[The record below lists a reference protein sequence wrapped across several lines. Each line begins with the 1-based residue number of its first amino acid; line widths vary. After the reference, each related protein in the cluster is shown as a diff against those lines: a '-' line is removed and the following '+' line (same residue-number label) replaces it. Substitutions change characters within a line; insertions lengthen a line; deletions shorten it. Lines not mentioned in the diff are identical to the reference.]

1 MLGRGL
7 VAPPPLVPSPID
19 GIKTFKV
26 IGMVQLTID
35 KDIVALGVE
44 MSIATSLE
52 GAQARNVAL
61 HHGRFNTVQPQ
72 ILKGVPRTSMVAST
86 SNTLAPVIL
95 IYNNDATCSSVNVLF
110 RNIHQ

>member
-1 MLGRGL
+1 
-7 VAPPPLVPSPID
+7 
-19 GIKTFKV
+19 
-26 IGMVQLTID
+26 MVQLAID

-52 GAQARNVAL
+52 GAQARDVAL

-72 ILKGVPRTSMVAST
+72 ILKGVPRAGMVAST

-95 IYNNDATCSSVNVLF
+95 IYNNDATCGSVDVLS